1 MISCGGGG
9 IEIEIRLLGGIIM
22 MVVMVVDRCGCFYS
36 EYYVLLLFV
45 IRLKDIYTEK
55 ENRLVCVRSFKEFK
69 FTTITDG

>member
-1 MISCGGGG
+1 MISCGG

-22 MVVMVVDRCGCFYS
+22 MVMVVDRCGCFYS
-36 EYYVLLLFV
+36 EYCVLLLFV

-69 FTTITDG
+69 FTTDY